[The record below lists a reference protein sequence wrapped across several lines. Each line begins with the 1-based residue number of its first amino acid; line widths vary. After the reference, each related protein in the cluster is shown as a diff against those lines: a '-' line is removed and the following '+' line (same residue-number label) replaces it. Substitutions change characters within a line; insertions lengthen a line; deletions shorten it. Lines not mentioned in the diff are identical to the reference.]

1 MLSELIELSQGSRDA
16 TAFEAGALELLQR
29 EVGFDVAYLTV
40 RGNEAEPTAMGLER
54 SLVERVVAHAE
65 SYLEELLPVKQAAFG
80 SRGVAVDT
88 EVLGFGRV
96 RETRYFRE
104 LVKPAGGRHS
114 LMAYVPWKGEPLA
127 AIMLGRAG
135 GTFSA
140 SEVSRIEAAL
150 PALGVGR
157 AAFGLRWASRPLRA
171 ETPPLLARLGLREAK
186 PRASVPMSKGS
197 LVVRDRNGHRE
208 MVATDGPAE
217 LIWTRAALEDPS
229 VSAWPYVDLFHVAA
243 ALAKHRRRALFV
255 GCGGGVAMRQFAR
268 AYPGIAMDV
277 VESEPAVIELARSH
291 YDLAAI
297 PGLTVHVAD
306 GVQFIEQ
313 ARPATWDIVVVDA
326 FDVAQVSAFT
336 TASFFGSVRRALRA
350 GGAMAFN
357 LISSLDGTGPLAAF
371 VKAAGRHLN
380 AVRIVP
386 VMGTNEAY
394 DPHASRN
401 IVVVG
406 QAP

>member
-1 MLSELIELSQGSRDA
+1 MLAELVELSQGSTDA
-16 TAFEAGALELLQR
+16 SAFEAGALELLHR
-29 EVGFDVAYLTV
+29 KVGFDVAYFTV
-40 RGNEAEPTAMGLER
+40 RGNEAEPTSTGLER
-54 SLVERVVAHAE
+54 KLVDRVVAHAE
-65 SYLEELLPVKQAAFG
+65 TYLEELLPVKQSAFG
-80 SRGVAVDT
+80 ARGVAVDT

-104 LVKPAGGRHS
+104 LVVPAGGRHS

-135 GTFSA
+135 GSFSA
-140 SEVSRIEAAL
+140 SEVNRIEAAL

-157 AAFGLRWASRPLRA
+157 AAFGLPWASRPLRA
-171 ETPPLLARLGLREAK
+171 ETPGLLTRLGLREAK
-186 PRASVPMSKGS
+186 PRESVPMSKGN
-197 LVVRDRNGHRE
+197 LVVRDRNGFRE

-217 LIWTRAALEDPS
+217 LVWTRAALEDPS

-306 GVQFIEQ
+306 GVQFIAQ
-313 ARPATWDIVVVDA
+313 AQPATWDIVVVDA

-336 TASFFGSVRRALRA
+336 TSSFFGHLRRALRS

-357 LISSLDGTGPLAAF
+357 LISSLDGTGPLGAF
-371 VKAAGRHLN
+371 VKAAERHLN

-394 DPHASRN
+394 EPHAARN

>member
-1 MLSELIELSQGSRDA
+1 MLSEIVDLSQGSADA
-16 TAFEAGALELLQR
+16 SAFEAGALELLQR
-29 EVGFDVAYLTV
+29 EVGFDVAYFTV
-40 RGNEAEPTAMGLER
+40 RGNEAEPTARGLER
-54 SLVERVVAHAE
+54 SLVERVVLHAE
-65 SYLEELLPVKQAAFG
+65 TYLEELLPVKKSALAA
-80 SRGVAVDT
+80 RGVAVDT

-104 LVKPAGGRHS
+104 LVSPAGGRHS
-114 LMAYVPWKGEPLA
+114 LMAYVPWKGAPLA
-127 AIMLGRAG
+127 AIMLGRAN

-140 SEVSRIEAAL
+140 SEVKRIESVL
-150 PALGVGR
+150 PMLGVGR
-157 AAFGLRWASRPLRA
+157 AAFGLPWASRSLRA
-171 ETPPLLARLGLREAK
+171 QTPPLFARWGLRQAQ
-186 PRASVPMSKGS
+186 PLASVPTPNGT
-197 LVVRDRNGHRE
+197 LVVRDRDGFRE
-208 MVATDGPAE
+208 MVAMEGPAE
-217 LIWTRAALEDPS
+217 LIWTRAAVADPS

-297 PGLTVHVAD
+297 PGLTVHVTD
-306 GVQFIEQ
+306 GVAFIAQ
-313 ARPATWDIVVVDA
+313 ARPSTWDIVVVDA
-326 FDVAQVSAFT
+326 FDVAQVTAFT
-336 TASFFGSVRRALRA
+336 TASSFGALRRALRP

-357 LISSLDGTGPLAAF
+357 LIGSLDGAGPLAA
-371 VKAAGRHLN
+371 VVRAAERHLN

-394 DPHASRN
+394 EPHACRN
-401 IVVVG
+401 IIVVG
-406 QAP
+406 QAS